1 MVTNAAP
8 YYALRS
14 VRFESAEDF
23 IDEVKPFDGPFMSAT
38 LGLTMDY
45 VSSALHKEPRATATK
60 FQESGTFHAIFEHD
74 QLMYVHPSHAN

>member
-1 MVTNAAP
+1 MVTTAAP
-8 YYALRS
+8 YYTLRP

-45 VSSALHKEPRATATK
+45 VSSAAHKDPRASPTK

-74 QLMYVHPSHAN
+74 QLM